1 LRDGSRPRR
10 VRQLSEEGNYLAVSA
25 ASWRIEDILMAAGL
39 ATAEDLERAR
49 RRMRERGGRLL
60 ANLHALGRFDD
71 DTFARGL
78 GNAFQVPV
86 ADASRLA
93 RVAAPRTPSRRAALR
108 ALAIERVL
116 LPIGAQK
123 EPRLVEVAV
132 FDPTDKDGIDRLR
145 AICGGADGRANV
157 APRGALL
164 DAIAK
169 TYGREASGVLETPS
183 PSPHVTRIHDDDDVI
198 TQTAVPVAPPALD
211 TDPGETPTPVPESEP
226 ENEEV
231 TPPPRVPHRDVRLH
245 RVLLETVGLLS
256 DLLEERVARRPRS
269 GKELARYARLVGRE
283 LGMAPATVDVLG
295 TAASLHAVER
305 ALAEEAAVTGEIG
318 VQLDEA
324 LGWSAG
330 SPDGIGPMLRAL
342 RRFPLVALEGDG
354 GEAPYGAV
362 VIAAVREFLGL
373 AHQAPDGQPDMNTV
387 NQLLRVTTP
396 EEIIEALGRVVAAE
410 RQKEQGDAV

>member
-1 LRDGSRPRR
+1 
-10 VRQLSEEGNYLAVSA
+10 VSA

-123 EPRLVEVAV
+123 EPRLVEVAL
-132 FDPTDKDGIDRLR
+132 FDPTDRDGIDRLR
-145 AICGGADGRANV
+145 AICGGAEVRAYV

-164 DAIAK
+164 DAIGK
-169 TYGREASGVLETPS
+169 TYGREASGVLETPA
-183 PSPHVTRIHDDDDVI
+183 PSPHVTLIHDDDDVI
-198 TQTAVPVAPPALD
+198 TQTAVPVAPPSLD
-211 TDPGETPTPVPESEP
+211 TDPGETPTPVPESEDL
-226 ENEEV
+226 
-231 TPPPRVPHRDVRLH
+231 TPPPRIPHRDVRLH

-269 GKELARYARLVGRE
+269 GKELARYSRLVGRE
-283 LGMAPATVDVLG
+283 LGMAPATVDELG

-305 ALAEEAAVTGEIG
+305 ALAEEAAETGETG

-342 RRFPLVALEGDG
+342 RRFPLVAADGDG
-354 GEAPYGAV
+354 GDPPYGAV

>member
-1 LRDGSRPRR
+1 
-10 VRQLSEEGNYLAVSA
+10 VSA

-71 DTFARGL
+71 DTFARGV
-78 GNAFQVPV
+78 GNAFGLPV

-116 LPIGAQK
+116 LPIGASR
-123 EPRLVEVAV
+123 EPRVVEVAM
-132 FDPTDKDGIDRLR
+132 FDPTDREGIDRLR
-145 AICGGADGRANV
+145 AICGGAEVNITV

-164 DAIAK
+164 DAIGK
-169 TYGREASGVLETPS
+169 TYGREASGVLETSAPS
-183 PSPHVTRIHDDDDVI
+183 PNVTLIHDDDDVI
-198 TQTAVPVAPPALD
+198 TQTAVPVGPPALAV
-211 TDPGETPTPVPESEP
+211 TDPALAGADAVPESEDL
-226 ENEEV
+226 

-245 RVLLETVGLLS
+245 RVLLETVGLLA

-283 LGMAPATVDVLG
+283 LGMAPATVDELG
-295 TAASLHAVER
+295 AAASLHAVER
-305 ALAEEAAVTGEIG
+305 ALADEAAATGDTG

-324 LGWSAG
+324 LGWAAG
-330 SPDGIGPMLRAL
+330 SPDGIGPVLRAL
-342 RRFPLVALEGDG
+342 RRAPLQALGAEGDL
-354 GEAPYGAV
+354 PYGAI

-373 AHQAPDGQPDMNTV
+373 AHLAPDGQPDMDTV

-396 EEIIEALGRVVAAE
+396 EEIILALGRVVTAE

>member
-1 LRDGSRPRR
+1 
-10 VRQLSEEGNYLAVSA
+10 VSS

-60 ANLHALGRFDD
+60 ASLHALGRFDD

-116 LPIGAQK
+116 LPIGASR
-123 EPRLVEVAV
+123 EPREVEVAM
-132 FDPTDKDGIDRLR
+132 FDPTDREGIDRLR
-145 AICGGADGRANV
+145 AICGGADVRITV

-169 TYGREASGVLETPS
+169 TYGREASGVLETPV
-183 PSPHVTRIHDDDDVI
+183 PAPHVTLIHDDDDVI
-198 TQTAVPVAPPALD
+198 TQTAVPVAPSVGD
-211 TDPGETPTPVPESEP
+211 TTDPGLEAAPADGDAVADSE
-226 ENEEV
+226 EL
-231 TPPPRVPHRDVRLH
+231 TPPPRIPHRDLRLH
-245 RVLLETVGLLS
+245 RVLLEAVGLLA
-256 DLLEERVARRPRS
+256 DLLEERVSRRPRS

-283 LGMAPATVDVLG
+283 LGMAPATVDELG
-295 TAASLHAVER
+295 AAASLHAVER
-305 ALAEEAAVTGEIG
+305 ALAEPAAASGELG

-342 RRFPLVALEGDG
+342 RRAPLLALGAEDL
-354 GEAPYGAV
+354 PYGAI

-373 AHQAPDGQPDMNTV
+373 AHLAPDGHPDMDTV

-396 EEIIEALGRVVAAE
+396 EEIILALGRVVTAE